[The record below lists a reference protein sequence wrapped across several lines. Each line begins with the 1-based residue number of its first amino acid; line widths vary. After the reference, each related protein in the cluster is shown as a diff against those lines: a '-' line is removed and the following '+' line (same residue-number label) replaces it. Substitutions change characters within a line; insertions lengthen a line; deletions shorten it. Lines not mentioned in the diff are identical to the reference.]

1 MKPILT
7 LGASAWTTIFRM
19 AEPLPNTSAKII
31 PTEAI
36 QLGDGMSSSAACAI
50 AALGGKAVWWGRVGD
65 DANGRAAMISLA
77 AAGIDVSNVRF
88 VSGAQGSFCS
98 VIVDANGERL
108 VVPRHDPT
116 LPTDASWLPLDRMGE
131 FSAFL
136 TEVRWP
142 EGAAAGLDA
151 ARAAGIPA
159 VLDAEIAASG
169 VLDDLAARATHIL
182 FSETGLAHYVGSVK
196 PDMSLRA
203 AQRKAPHAFVGVTLG
218 AEGFFWLENNA
229 VHHAQGLTV
238 QAVDT
243 LGAGD
248 VFHGAYVLAMCEGM
262 QSIPAAQFA
271 CVAASLKCEIFGGRL
286 GVPTRA
292 QVQHHLPN
300 IGSSAHHIA

>member
-7 LGASAWTTIFRM
+7 LGASAWTTIFRI

-50 AALGGKAVWWGRVGD
+50 AALGGKAAWWGRVGD
-65 DANGRAAMISLA
+65 DANGRAAMASLA
-77 AAGIDVSNVRF
+77 EAGIDISQVRYEP
-88 VSGAQGSFCS
+88 SAHGSFCA

-108 VVPRHDPT
+108 VVPRHDPK
-116 LPTDASWLPLDRMGE
+116 LPTDARWLPVHRMGE
-131 FSAFL
+131 FAAFL

-159 VLDAEIAASG
+159 VLDAEIAAPR

-182 FSETGLAHYVGSVK
+182 FSETGLAHYVGSAQ
-196 PDMSLRA
+196 PHLSLQA
-203 AQRKAPHAFVGVTLG
+203 AQRKAPHAFVGVTFG
-218 AEGFFWLENNA
+218 AEGFYWLENNA
-229 VHHAQGLTV
+229 IYHAAGV
-238 QAVDT
+238 KVDAIDT

-248 VFHGAYVLAMCEGM
+248 VFHGAYVLALCEGM
-262 QSIPAAQFA
+262 STTEAARFA
-271 CVAASLKCEIFGGRL
+271 CCAASLKCEVFGGRL
-286 GVPTRA
+286 GAPSREAVCNR
-292 QVQHHLPN
+292 LPH
-300 IGSSAHHIA
+300 IG